1 MTIEEI
7 ELRKILTQMLADN
20 GINRETIADMTREI
34 ISEKVDKSVSN
45 VVNHQTNMDYLIQR
59 SCREMT
65 EKYVKSEAYCHAKD
79 AFKDAK
85 VTVDVKYTGLTINNK
100 SEIEN
105 KLIEIKALLDA
116 PNCDINACK
125 VLLSNLT
132 TECLTLIRQSE

>member
-1 MTIEEI
+1 MTVEEI

-45 VVNHQTNMDYLIQR
+45 VVNHQTNMDNLIQR

-65 EKYVKSEAYCHAKD
+65 EKYVKNEAYYHAKN

-85 VTVDVKYTGLTINNK
+85 VTVDVKYTGLAINNK

-116 PNCDINACK
+116 PNGNINACK